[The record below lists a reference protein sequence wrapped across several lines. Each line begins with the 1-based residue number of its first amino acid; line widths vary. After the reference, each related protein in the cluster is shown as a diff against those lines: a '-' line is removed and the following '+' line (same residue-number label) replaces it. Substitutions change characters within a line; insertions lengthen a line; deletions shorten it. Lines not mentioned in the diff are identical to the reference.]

1 MLKETIICAILHGT
15 GFAKLKSNAS
25 LFRRGRTNMSNDQLL
40 IISEE
45 QTSDSKIYNWFSKQD
60 FCQTQCCAP
69 SEVSRYLEQR
79 VDLILCDTGED
90 VSISLELLYLCKQQA
105 PEVPFLILSHT
116 SDVVTA
122 VAAMKQG
129 ADEFLVKPLQAES
142 LVKLVKGYL
151 QARQSRVAVEEK
163 HGSSTARLGRYV
175 GFEKMVGTTQVMQQ
189 LFERAQRVAGTDS
202 TVLITGESGT
212 GKELL
217 AEAIHRNSPRGDRP
231 FVTINMAA
239 VPEHLVES
247 ELFGHVKGSFTG
259 ASESRVGRFEAAHGG
274 TLFIDEIGDFKL
286 ESQAK
291 LLRVLENHRVTLIGS
306 NRDRE
311 VDVRV
316 IAATSHPLQQMVQTG
331 DFREDLFYRL
341 NVVNLALPPLRERRD
356 DIPVLVNFFL
366 RQLCQCLKRDVPVL
380 DPELEAWLRNGH
392 WPGNIRQLR
401 NCLESML
408 VLSREEVLTLA
419 DLPEMMNGGQ
429 LAAGQIA
436 IPAGTRL
443 EDLERT
449 AIEQTLKRY
458 RGNRTQS
465 ARSLGVSVRTLQRK
479 LKAWGVTADYRGNG
493 QSAAAKKGLHES
505 ETISSSH

>member
-1 MLKETIICAILHGT
+1 
-15 GFAKLKSNAS
+15 
-25 LFRRGRTNMSNDQLL
+25 MSHNQLL
-40 IISEE
+40 LISEE
-45 QTSDSKIYNWFSKQD
+45 QSSDSRIFNWLSNQD
-60 FCQTQCCAP
+60 FCQTQCCSP
-69 SEVSRYLEQR
+69 DGVSRQLEQR
-79 VDLILCDTGED
+79 FDLILCDSGED
-90 VSISLELLYLCKQQA
+90 VSISLEMLNLCKQQA

-129 ADEFLVKPLQAES
+129 ADEFLVKPLQPES
-142 LVKLVKGYL
+142 LVKLIKGYL
-151 QARQSRVAVEEK
+151 QARQSRTTVAEEP
-163 HGSSTARLGRYV
+163 GSHTALPERFA
-175 GFEKMVGTTQVMQQ
+175 GFEKMVGATQVMQQ
-189 LFERAQRVAGTDS
+189 LFERAQRVADTDS

-217 AEAIHRNSPRGDRP
+217 AEAIHRNSLRAEHP

-247 ELFGHVKGSFTG
+247 ELFGHVKGSFNG

-306 NRDRE
+306 NRDRD

-341 NVVNLALPPLRERRD
+341 NVVNLGVPPLRERRD
-356 DIPVLVNFFL
+356 DIPVLVNYFL
-366 RQLCQCLKRDVPVL
+366 TQLCQDLKRDVPLL

-479 LKAWGVTADYRGNG
+479 LKAWGVMADSRGNG
-493 QSAAAKKGLHES
+493 QSEEAAKHGLQGS
-505 ETISSSH
+505 GTISTLR

>member
-1 MLKETIICAILHGT
+1 
-15 GFAKLKSNAS
+15 
-25 LFRRGRTNMSNDQLL
+25 MSHNHLL
-40 IISEE
+40 LISEE
-45 QTSDSKIYNWFSKQD
+45 QPSDSKIYNWLSKQD
-60 FCQTQCCAP
+60 FCQIQCCAP
-69 SEVSRYLEQR
+69 DDISQQLKQR

-90 VSISLELLYLCKQQA
+90 VSVSLKLLKLCKQQA
-105 PEVPFLILSHT
+105 PDVPFWVVAQT
-116 SDVVTA
+116 NDVEIA

-129 ADEFLVKPLQAES
+129 ADEFLVKPLQPES
-142 LVKLVKGYL
+142 LFKLIKGYL
-151 QARQSRVAVEEK
+151 QDLQSRVTEGENP
-163 HGSSTARLGRYV
+163 GSSAMRLGRHE

-189 LFERAQRVAGTDS
+189 LFERAQRVASTDS

-217 AEAIHRNSPRGDRP
+217 AEAIHRNSSRRDRP

-306 NRDRE
+306 NRDRD

-316 IAATSHPLQQMVQTG
+316 VAATSHSLHQMVQTG

-366 RQLCQCLKRDVPVL
+366 TEICRDLQRAVPQL
-380 DPELEAWLRNGH
+380 DPELEACLRNGH

-419 DLPEMMNGGQ
+419 DLPELMRGDQ

-493 QSAAAKKGLHES
+493 HSASTKKGLHES

>member
-1 MLKETIICAILHGT
+1 
-15 GFAKLKSNAS
+15 
-25 LFRRGRTNMSNDQLL
+25 MSNDQLL
-40 IISEE
+40 LISEE
-45 QTSDSKIYNWFSKQD
+45 QSSDSEIYNWLSKQD
-60 FCQTQCCAP
+60 FCQITCCVP
-69 SEVSRYLEQR
+69 DEISRQLEQR

-105 PEVPFLILSHT
+105 PEAPFLIVSHT

-122 VAAMKQG
+122 VAAMKEG
-129 ADEFLVKPLQAES
+129 ADEFLVKPLQPES
-142 LVKLVKGYL
+142 LIKLIEGYL
-151 QARQSRVAVEEK
+151 QARQSRVAVEEN

-189 LFERAQRVAGTDS
+189 LFERAQRVAETDS

-291 LLRVLENHRVTLIGS
+291 LLGVLENHRVTLIGS
-306 NRDRE
+306 NRDRD

-316 IAATSHPLQQMVQTG
+316 IAATSHPLHQMVQTG

-341 NVVNLALPPLRERRD
+341 NVVSLALPPLRERRD

-366 RQLCQCLKRDVPVL
+366 KQICHDLQRDVPLL
-380 DPELEAWLRNGH
+380 DPELEAWLRNAH

-419 DLPEMMNGGQ
+419 ELPDMMHDEQ
-429 LAAGQIA
+429 LTSGQIA

-479 LKAWGVTADYRGNG
+479 LKAWGVIGDNRGNG
-493 QSAAAKKGLHES
+493 HSDATKKGLHES
-505 ETISSSH
+505 GTMSTSQ